1 MNKLNPL
8 NIQTPD
14 YIDEK
19 KLDYVYK
26 VKNHSLT
33 KDFIE
38 KEGINDA
45 IILKHL
51 SKFLKVIEQNEECLN
66 CKTFKDCAKKSKGLQ
81 LSLKLEDDGI
91 DLSFSPCSKYREF
104 YQLNYS
110 YLYRSFNE
118 SFLLHNFEELI
129 LNKDYATIR
138 KQVLG
143 ELMNIKKT
151 NLSKGVYLYGDHGTG
166 KTFIMSLFSK

>member
-66 CKTFKDCAKKSKGLQ
+66 CKTFKDCAKKSKGLP
-81 LSLKLEDDGI
+81 
-91 DLSFSPCSKYREF
+91 FSSTTVE
-104 YQLNYS
+104 
-110 YLYRSFNE
+110 
-118 SFLLHNFEELI
+118 
-129 LNKDYATIR
+129 A
-138 KQVLG
+138 
-143 ELMNIKKT
+143 
-151 NLSKGVYLYGDHGTG
+151 
-166 KTFIMSLFSK
+166 